1 MLGRSCVKRKP
12 SYIGNALI
20 KKIIYLCFT
29 VLALL
34 ITIMVLG
41 NTDDLASSLVP
52 ADDLAICGAW
62 QPNTSDKTC
71 IVDGDTLWL
80 NGHNTRLLSSR
91 SDVHAPFF

>member
-1 MLGRSCVKRKP
+1 MLGRSCVKLKQ

-20 KKIIYLCFT
+20 KKMIYLCFT
-29 VLALL
+29 VFALL

-52 ADDLAICGAW
+52 ADDLAICGAR

-80 NGHNTRLLSSR
+80 NGHNIRLLSSR